1 MTEDTINIG
10 GITFNLRP
18 DRVDIL
24 VGGVYTQY
32 VNRSKWEQIKSL
44 AERAK
49 NESFVAVGNGYRE
62 IADGDYVRHRT
73 QTHIQ
78 MGDIRIVIPSNVS
91 AVEIPRSFYISTDSF
106 YL

>member
-10 GITFNLRP
+10 DITFNLRP
-18 DRVDIL
+18 DRVDIIIA
-24 VGGVYTQY
+24 GTYAKY
-32 VNRSKWEQIKSL
+32 VNRSKWEHIKSL

-62 IADGDYVRHRT
+62 IVDGNYARHRT

-78 MGDIRIVIPSNVS
+78 MGDIRVVIPSNVS
-91 AVEIPRSFYISTDSF
+91 VVEIPCSFYISTDSF